1 MKTLTCN
8 FRAKWGVPHLTLSA
22 YLRFWSVVC
31 YAVTLWLV
39 FFKKEVRPSYHRPFT
54 ILIRLQDKEPASEAD
69 MSIKGVY
76 KQIWAICKLKRRCCR
91 CQCRYLLMEILDVQL
106 LIIVHLFAKLGFA
119 ANDAATGLKLVDK
132 GFRREDLA
140 AVVLIDFPFQ
150 IMGGW
155 LAAKWSRGDRPL
167 RPWIYAYWPRFLFA
181 LLAALIVFWFPK
193 PPISTGFF
201 ALLVFHTVLSSFA
214 S

>member
-1 MKTLTCN
+1 
-8 FRAKWGVPHLTLSA
+8 
-22 YLRFWSVVC
+22 
-31 YAVTLWLV
+31 
-39 FFKKEVRPSYHRPFT
+39 
-54 ILIRLQDKEPASEAD
+54 
-69 MSIKGVY
+69 
-76 KQIWAICKLKRRCCR
+76 
-91 CQCRYLLMEILDVQL
+91 MEILDVQL